1 MMKKI
6 TVKIDGMACGMCE
19 AHVNDCIRA
28 NFAVKK
34 VTSSFK
40 KGETVILAEQAPD
53 EEALRKAIAATGY
66 EVTDVRTE
74 EAEEHHGFHLFG
86 KK

>member
-40 KGETVILAEQAPD
+40 RAKP
-53 EEALRKAIAATGY
+53 
-66 EVTDVRTE
+66 
-74 EAEEHHGFHLFG
+74 
-86 KK
+86 

>member
-1 MMKKI
+1 MKKI
-6 TVKIDGMACGMCE
+6 TLKIGGMACGMCE
-19 AHVNDCIRA
+19 AHMNDCIRA

-40 KGETVILAEQAPD
+40 KGETVILAEEKPD
-53 EEALRKAIAATGY
+53 EEALRKVIAATGY
-66 EVTDVRTE
+66 DLLSVSTE
-74 EAEEHHGFHLFG
+74 EAEEHHGFRLFG

>member
-1 MMKKI
+1 
-6 TVKIDGMACGMCE
+6 MACGMCE
-19 AHVNDCIRA
+19 AHMNDCIRA

-40 KGETVILAEQAPD
+40 KGEAVITAEQPLD
-53 EEALRKAIAATGY
+53 EEALRKAITATGY
-66 EVTDVRTE
+66 TLVSVTTE
-74 EAEEHHGFHLFG
+74 EAEERHGFHLFG

>member
-1 MMKKI
+1 MKKI
-6 TVKIDGMACGMCE
+6 TVRIDGMACGMCQ

-34 VTSSFK
+34 VTSSFR

-53 EEALRKAIAATGY
+53 EEALRKAIAAAGY
-66 EVTDVRTE
+66 KVTDIRTE
-74 EAEEHHGFHLFG
+74 AAEEHRGLHLFG